1 MTKEELGTLILNS
14 ERQLYSTAKT
24 ILINDQDCADAIQET
39 IVKAFSKI
47 GTLRNDKYAKT
58 WLIRILIN
66 ECYTLLRKSSKLVSL
81 EGMSEMTEIETDQ
94 RTDYSDLYRAVN
106 SLKEELR
113 MPVILYYIE
122 DFNIKE
128 IAQILEITEGEFMGL
143 EIADMEKYA
152 LSVSLMNVKSYGIAI
167 IQPAE
172 GSSEKVETALQN
184 FIQTQQAAQEF
195 YLQDQYEIA
204 KDARLTQAADGS
216 WVMVMCEDATA
227 VNDSILN
234 ALK

>member
-66 ECYTLLRKSSKLVSL
+66 ECYTLLRESSKLVSL

-94 RTDYSDLYRAVN
+94 KTDYSDLYRAVN
-106 SLKEELR
+106 SLKEA
-113 MPVILYYIE
+113 VILYYIE

-128 IAQILEITEGEFMGL
+128 IAQILEITEGAVQKRLARARGKL
-143 EIADMEKYA
+143 KR
-152 LSVSLMNVKSYGIAI
+152 N
-167 IQPAE
+167 
-172 GSSEKVETALQN
+172 LQ
-184 FIQTQQAAQEF
+184 ER
-195 YLQDQYEIA
+195 EE
-204 KDARLTQAADGS
+204 LT
-216 WVMVMCEDATA
+216 V
-227 VNDSILN
+227 
-234 ALK
+234 

>member
-14 ERQLYSTAKT
+14 ERQLYSVAKT

-106 SLKEELR
+106 SLKEA
-113 MPVILYYIE
+113 VILYYIE

-128 IAQILEITEGEFMGL
+128 IAQILEITEGAVQKRLARARGKLKRNLQE
-143 EIADMEKYA
+143 
-152 LSVSLMNVKSYGIAI
+152 
-167 IQPAE
+167 
-172 GSSEKVETALQN
+172 SEE
-184 FIQTQQAAQEF
+184 
-195 YLQDQYEIA
+195 
-204 KDARLTQAADGS
+204 LT
-216 WVMVMCEDATA
+216 V
-227 VNDSILN
+227 
-234 ALK
+234 

>member
-106 SLKEELR
+106 SLKEA
-113 MPVILYYIE
+113 VILYYIE
-122 DFNIKE
+122 DFNITE
-128 IAQILEITEGEFMGL
+128 IAQILEITEGAVQKRLARARGKLKRNLQE
-143 EIADMEKYA
+143 
-152 LSVSLMNVKSYGIAI
+152 
-167 IQPAE
+167 
-172 GSSEKVETALQN
+172 SEE
-184 FIQTQQAAQEF
+184 
-195 YLQDQYEIA
+195 
-204 KDARLTQAADGS
+204 LT
-216 WVMVMCEDATA
+216 V
-227 VNDSILN
+227 
-234 ALK
+234 

>member
-128 IAQILEITEGEFMGL
+128 IAQILEITEGAVQKRLARARGKLKRNLQE
-143 EIADMEKYA
+143 
-152 LSVSLMNVKSYGIAI
+152 
-167 IQPAE
+167 
-172 GSSEKVETALQN
+172 SEELTA
-184 FIQTQQAAQEF
+184 
-195 YLQDQYEIA
+195 
-204 KDARLTQAADGS
+204 
-216 WVMVMCEDATA
+216 
-227 VNDSILN
+227 
-234 ALK
+234 

>member
-1 MTKEELGTLILNS
+1 MTKEELGTLILDS

-106 SLKEELR
+106 SLKEA
-113 MPVILYYIE
+113 VILYYIE

-128 IAQILEITEGEFMGL
+128 IAQILEITEGAVQKRLARARGKLKRNLQE
-143 EIADMEKYA
+143 
-152 LSVSLMNVKSYGIAI
+152 
-167 IQPAE
+167 
-172 GSSEKVETALQN
+172 SEE
-184 FIQTQQAAQEF
+184 
-195 YLQDQYEIA
+195 
-204 KDARLTQAADGS
+204 LT
-216 WVMVMCEDATA
+216 V
-227 VNDSILN
+227 
-234 ALK
+234 